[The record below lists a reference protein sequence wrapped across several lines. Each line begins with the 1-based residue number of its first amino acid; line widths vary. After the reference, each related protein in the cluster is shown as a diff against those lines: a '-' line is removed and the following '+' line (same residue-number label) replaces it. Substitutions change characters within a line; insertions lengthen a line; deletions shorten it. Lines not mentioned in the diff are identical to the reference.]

1 MLLGREIA
9 LLGLKRDTDELTHQ
23 PLHPQCG
30 NGQQQI
36 ALGESDH
43 QHPSVFWRGNQH
55 EGQIGSPSSWWYWD
69 ATLSLQRISSDL
81 QRQLRIHNKGAFLYL
96 SSTPTSPII
105 YQPFAYRTNRQLT

>member
-1 MLLGREIA
+1 MLLDREIA

-43 QHPSVFWRGNQH
+43 QNPSVFWRGKQH
-55 EGQIGSPSSWWYWD
+55 ERQIGFTSYWRYRF
-69 ATLSLQRISSDL
+69 ANLSLQRISIEL
-81 QRQLRIHNKGAFLYL
+81 QRLLLIHTNGVSLYTGY
-96 SSTPTSPII
+96 TPSHS
-105 YQPFAYRTNRQLT
+105 